1 MTEKEFIKFFE
12 QEVEACR
19 AILVSKN
26 SDYSSGIDKLHNF
39 KEAGK
44 EDNITPVEALRGM
57 DLKHRVSIR
66 TGLDELKIGKVRP
79 AEWWKE
85 KLRDHINY
93 MILLHALIYETYF
106 ED

>member
-1 MTEKEFIKFFE
+1 MTESDFAKFFE
-12 QEVEACR
+12 QEVDACR
-19 AILVSKN
+19 NILIAKN
-26 SDYSSGIDKLHNF
+26 ADYSSGVDKLHNF

-44 EDNITPVEALRGM
+44 EDNISPIEALRGM

-66 TGLDELKIGKVRP
+66 TGLDDLIQGKVRP
-79 AEWWKE
+79 LEWWQE

-93 MILLHALIYETYF
+93 AFLLHALLYEIYF